1 MIKRVTYF
9 IKTVLK
15 AGKTLNK
22 MSVWDRNCFNY
33 LGLKYNV
40 PGTSL
45 ALVFGQF
52 SKLKALC
59 AMIVNTKAK

>member
-1 MIKRVTYF
+1 
-9 IKTVLK
+9 
-15 AGKTLNK
+15 